1 MQNHLTYRPPLA
13 CFLLA
18 SVILATMTLPPVRSV
33 AAESESDLIAV
44 LRSDAPE
51 AEKAVVC
58 KKLAIEGSPAAV
70 GELAKLLSNPRLSSW
85 ARIALEV
92 IPGQEADEALRQA
105 TQSLDGRLL
114 VGVIN
119 SIGVRR
125 DAAAV
130 GALAARL
137 QDSDSEVAS
146 AAAVALG
153 RIGNDAATKSLQQSL
168 VSTSGTTRNAV
179 AEGYLLCAERLQAED
194 KSGAATEIFDE
205 IRSADLPLQR
215 IVEATRGAILSRDQ
229 DGIPLL
235 LETFRSN
242 DKKLFQL
249 ALSTAREFPGGEVDL
264 ALADELTRAAPSRA
278 ALIVQAMAD
287 RPQTVV
293 LEAVVQAA
301 RSGDKHIRLSA
312 IDALKRVGDVSSLPV
327 LLDIASGQDAELSQT
342 AKDTLAEIPSD
353 GVNAR
358 LVALLPEAE
367 GNRYPLLIELVGR
380 RRIDAVP
387 DLVNALQHSDP
398 AVRSAALIALG
409 ETVSLEKL
417 DLLITQ
423 VLAPSRP
430 EDVATAQQA
439 LKSASVRMPD
449 RDACAAKLA
458 VAMQQAPATT
468 KTWLL
473 ETLSEVG
480 GTTALQTL
488 AMSAKSDDAEL
499 QDAGSRLLGK
509 WNNLDAAPV
518 LIDLAKTAPEEK
530 YQVRALRGYIGL
542 ARKFNMPE
550 RDRVEMC
557 QRALDQASRIDE
569 QKLVL
574 DVLKLHPSV
583 AALKLAIQAKRIP
596 ALKEE
601 ATDATAEIAQTLR
614 KKGVDISRILSGEG
628 A

>member
-1 MQNHLTYRPPLA
+1 
-13 CFLLA
+13 
-18 SVILATMTLPPVRSV
+18 MTLPPVRSV